1 MWQIKISPKARAR
14 RRLGDAIAPACS
26 AGLRRPSRNRHHELF
41 VGIFKDTMTHN
52 PATSLERYDALWGIS
67 ENQVNQ
73 AHSAAWKDL
82 VEMNM
87 RHNFIMADSSFS
99 HNAAMALQ
107 TLAFDS
113 RARIVDAGMNEIM
126 AWVAEQARL
135 SYPNWKEMV
144 SSQNVPQ
151 NSEQQI
157 TGFFDNMRSLM
168 GSGTS
173 KVRYV
178 HEFGPWFA
186 AILEH
191 NGRARTN
198 PTSATPPAPSPSP

>member
-1 MWQIKISPKARAR
+1 
-14 RRLGDAIAPACS
+14 
-26 AGLRRPSRNRHHELF
+26 

-52 PATSLERYDALWGIS
+52 PATGLERYDALWGIS

-82 VEMNM
+82 VEINM

-99 HNAAMALQ
+99 RNAVMALQ
-107 TLAFDS
+107 TLAFGS
-113 RARIVDAGMNEIM
+113 RAHNVDAGMNEIM

-135 SYPNWKEMV
+135 SYPNWKEKV

-151 NSEQQI
+151 NFDQQI
-157 TGFFDNMRSLM
+157 TVFFDNMRSLM

-178 HEFGPWFA
+178 DQSGPWFA

-191 NGRARTN
+191 NGRAQTN
-198 PTSATPPAPSPSP
+198 PTHAATQPAPSSSP